1 MFVKGIAAS
10 LMGVLM
16 TGTAAQGGEIAV
28 IETTMGN
35 IELEFLEDVAPGH
48 VKNFKDLANKG
59 FYDGTTFHRVIQ
71 DFMIQ
76 GGGMTEDMQQ
86 KTTKANIENEAK
98 NGLKNVKY
106 SVAMART
113 MAPHSASSQFFIN
126 VADNQFLDFPGQD
139 GWGYCVFGEVVAGQ
153 DIVDK
158 IEKVETIN
166 LGGHADVPGEAVIIT
181 KASIKE

>member
-1 MFVKGIAAS
+1 
-10 LMGVLM
+10 
-16 TGTAAQGGEIAV
+16 
-28 IETTMGN
+28 
-35 IELEFLEDVAPGH
+35 
-48 VKNFKDLANKG
+48 
-59 FYDGTTFHRVIQ
+59 
-71 DFMIQ
+71 MIQ

-166 LGGHADVPGEAVIIT
+166 LGGHADVPGETVIIT